1 MFDMKSFFS
10 GMNAEARHEEQKQE
24 PKGERFKFKV
34 NQRIL
39 LKLAGGPA
47 GVSYRTVVQDVTEN
61 ILFVSLPIVNGE
73 YILARRGEVYEGTL
87 YDPTGMYT
95 FSVVVANRLMRP
107 VPMLAL
113 EKPAQVRRF
122 QQRSYPRARAYLDVV
137 YRPLQGGLAA
147 APEREPDKETV
158 WTRDISAGGLCVV
171 VDRDLP
177 VGLDV
182 AMRITLPRDYSAAIN
197 CRGIVKRCL
206 AEEYATTRLAGI
218 EFTKIDA
225 SDQALIDRFVS
236 ASERL

>member
-1 MFDMKSFFS
+1 MFDIKKFFL
-10 GMNAEARHEEQKQE
+10 GRRDETPLEE
-24 PKGERFKFKV
+24 PKEEPKVERFKFRV

-39 LKLAGGPA
+39 LKPAEGPA

-61 ILFVSLPIVNGE
+61 IVFVSLPIVNGE
-73 YILARRGEVYEGTL
+73 YILVRRGEVYEGTL

-95 FSVVVANRLMRP
+95 FSVVTVNRLMRP
-107 VPMLAL
+107 VPMIAL

-122 QQRSYPRARAYLDVV
+122 QQRSYPRVRAYLDVI
-137 YRPLQGGLAA
+137 YRPLQGVKEFVPDL
-147 APEREPDKETV
+147 EPDKEIV

-206 AEEYATTRLAGI
+206 SEEYSATRLAGI
-218 EFTKIDA
+218 EFTRIDA
-225 SDQALIDRFVS
+225 SDQASIDRFVS